1 MSFRHL
7 LAKRAHDV
15 RQVLALLAF
24 TALAGTPAAAQGSW
38 TPQIGIV
45 GGFARIMPAGGG
57 QPRYADRLDL
67 PGTASAYTTLF
78 VVIPLT
84 SRLALEPAIAA
95 SRTTFKE
102 ASDLIPSASSSNVRL
117 TLRAD
122 VAVAVGFYAAAGG
135 MVRFRETDS
144 VRSIQLGAL
153 GALGYRED
161 LGSNLTAR
169 IEFQWIS
176 QRQTDSIVPTNVYA
190 LLLGFSRRLVE
201 RSPSAGLSSDASSAR
216 AHHWRLGLGV
226 AGGYV
231 RNHLYG
237 SALGSQ
243 VDAHETFVNLPG
255 SASTELP
262 ALFVVIP
269 VRGRFAL
276 ETAFGG
282 QRLQQ
287 PGSTSIDAQLSTR
300 LDLAIYRG
308 AYVAAGGT
316 IRYVE
321 QAGASGFAFAGANV
335 AAGYRFPVIRQLEGR
350 AEIGFTTFKE
360 RRNFP
365 LAQNTVAI
373 LLGVTMALD

>member
-1 MSFRHL
+1 M
-7 LAKRAHDV
+7 
-15 RQVLALLAF
+15 RQLIAVAAVATLGAV
-24 TALAGTPAAAQGSW
+24 PAAGQGG
-38 TPQIGIV
+38 TPQIGFAA
-45 GGFARIMPAGGG
+45 GFARIMPAGGG
-57 QPRYADRLDL
+57 QPRYVDRLDL

-95 SRTTFKE
+95 SHTAFKE

-122 VAVAVGFYAAAGG
+122 VAVALGFYVAAGG
-135 MVRFRETDS
+135 MVRYRETDS
-144 VRSIQLGAL
+144 LRNIQLGAL

-190 LLLGFSRRLVE
+190 LLLGLSRRLVE
-201 RSPSAGLSSDASSAR
+201 RSPSPSLSS
-216 AHHWRLGLGV
+216 HWRLGFGM

-243 VDAHETFVNLPG
+243 VDAHETLVNLPG
-255 SASTELP
+255 SGSTALP
-262 ALFVVIP
+262 ALFIVIP
-269 VRGRFAL
+269 LRGRLAF

-282 QRLQQ
+282 QRMQQ

-308 AYVAAGGT
+308 GYVAAGGT

-321 QAGASGFAFAGANV
+321 QTGASGFAFAGAN
-335 AAGYRFPVIRQLEGR
+335 AALGYRFPLIRQLDGR
-350 AEIGFTTFKE
+350 AEISFTTFKE
-360 RRNFP
+360 RRDFP
-365 LAQNTVAI
+365 LAQNTLAV
-373 LLGVTMALD
+373 LLGVTMALN

>member
-1 MSFRHL
+1 M
-7 LAKRAHDV
+7 
-15 RQVLALLAF
+15 RQIISAIAMATLGAA
-24 TALAGTPAAAQGSW
+24 TAVGQGW
-38 TPQIGIV
+38 TPEIGIV
-45 GGFARIMPAGGG
+45 GGFGRIMPAGGG
-57 QPRYADRLDL
+57 EPRYADRLDV
-67 PGTASAYTTLF
+67 PGTAALYTTLF
-78 VVIPLT
+78 VVVPLT
-84 SRLALEPAIAA
+84 SRLALEPAIGA
-95 SRTTFKE
+95 SHTAFKE
-102 ASDLIPSASSSNVRL
+102 ASDLIPSASSSNVRV

-122 VAVAVGFYAAAGG
+122 VAIAVGFYAAAGG

-161 LGSNLTAR
+161 LGSNLSAR

-176 QRQTDSIVPTNVYA
+176 QRRTDSIVPTNVYA

-201 RSPSAGLSSDASSAR
+201 QPPSPGLSSDAASAR

-231 RNHLYG
+231 RHHLYG

-243 VDAHETFVNLPG
+243 IDAHETFVNLPG
-255 SASTELP
+255 SGSTALP
-262 ALFVVIP
+262 ALFLVIP
-269 VRGRFAL
+269 VRGRFAF
-276 ETAFGG
+276 ETALGG
-282 QRLQQ
+282 QRMQQ

-308 AYVAAGGT
+308 GYVAAGGT

-321 QAGASGFAFAGANV
+321 QTGASGFAFAGANV
-335 AAGYRFPVIRQLEGR
+335 AAGYRFPLIRQVDGR
-350 AEIGFTTFKE
+350 AEVSFTTFKE
-360 RRNFP
+360 RRDFP
-365 LAQNTVAI
+365 LAQNTLAV